1 MTSDWKLIGGGFG
14 IAGLGASATMLYIVG
29 VSGVYV
35 GRYAAG
41 AGALAAACLLAL
53 LFRRWLGRYLDTLDA
68 RAGSD
73 EDIATEAEQPEPLAT
88 RPDVAQARPP
98 L

>member
-29 VSGVYV
+29 VSGVYI

-53 LFRRWLGRYLDTLDA
+53 AFRQYLGRYLDTLDA
-68 RAGSD
+68 RAGGDDGD
-73 EDIATEAEQPEPLAT
+73 EAVAEAEGP
-88 RPDVAQARPP
+88 
-98 L
+98 

>member
-53 LFRRWLGRYLDTLDA
+53 LFRRWLGRYLYTLDA
-68 RAGSD
+68 RAGDDSGD
-73 EDIATEAEQPEPLAT
+73 DDAPAAEAKGP
-88 RPDVAQARPP
+88 
-98 L
+98 

>member
-14 IAGLGASATMLYIVG
+14 IASLGASATMLYIVG

-41 AGALAAACLLAL
+41 ASALAAACLLAL

-68 RAGSD
+68 RAGDSGD
-73 EDIATEAEQPEPLAT
+73 AIGDDAPAAEVKGP
-88 RPDVAQARPP
+88 
-98 L
+98 